1 MRHGVCAVL
10 LGVLVLAA
18 AGCGEPK
25 MGNRKE
31 TAPVVGQVLVDGAPP
46 SSAVKVMCH
55 PVDGIDKENPS
66 VSWCMTGKD
75 GKFEISTYEAG
86 DGVPPGDYKLTFLW
100 GTMNV
105 VSMSYGGPD
114 KLGGRYDDPEE
125 SEFAFT
131 VRAGEPVD
139 LGQLQL
145 TTKAGSSK

>member
-1 MRHGVCAVL
+1 MRLAVRAVL
-10 LGVLVLAA
+10 LGILALEA
-18 AGCGEPK
+18 VGCGEPQ

-31 TAPVVGQVLVDGAPP
+31 TAPVVGQIVVDGAPP
-46 SSAVKVMCH
+46 SSPIKVMCH
-55 PVDGIDKENPS
+55 PVNGMDQENPS
-66 VSWCMTGKD
+66 VSWCMTGED
-75 GKFEISTYEAG
+75 SKFEISTYEAG

-125 SEFAFT
+125 SEFEFT
-131 VRAGEPVD
+131 VQAGEPLD

-145 TTKAGSSK
+145 TTKDAASK